1 LKLKN
6 NQKNFLLKKSKQKL
20 PIGFLKMF
28 QKFFLFA
35 AALVVLSILL
45 QPKPEIPKFNFPI
58 KINENKKETQGNI
71 HILVN
76 PNSGKQKG
84 LFVLK
89 EIIPILENSNFYYEI
104 IETSV

>member
-1 LKLKN
+1 ML
-6 NQKNFLLKKSKQKL
+6 
-20 PIGFLKMF
+20 
-28 QKFFLFA
+28 QKFFLLA
-35 AALVVLSILL
+35 TALVVLSILL
-45 QPKPEIPKFNFPI
+45 QPKPEIPPKFNFPI
-58 KINENKKETQGNI
+58 KVNENKKETQGNI